1 MRGSG
6 CGGIWLLFL
15 VAILWRHLDAKLTL
29 RVRLASGAIQR
40 IEVEDENEVTVAG
53 LRQRLKNAGALTDT
67 DVSFVLKDKTYSGT
81 TVGTGTGTGE
91 DVTMHTLGIVN
102 GEMLNIVGAPIATT
116 TKDTCVKPASDT
128 GMLVVY
134 EQLY

>member
-67 DVSFVLKDKTYSGT
+67 DVSFVLKDKTYSGGP
-81 TVGTGTGTGE
+81 GTGKGE
-91 DVTMHTLGIVN
+91 DVTMQALGIVN

-116 TKDTCVKPASDT
+116 TNDTCVKSASST
-128 GMLVVY
+128 GMSVVY
-134 EQLY
+134 KQLY